1 MNKKSKKTKGDVLH
15 SITKTGLAMMPVIGG
30 PASELFS
37 QLITPPVEKR
47 RNNFINRLDHR
58 LKDLE
63 ISVQELE
70 ELFKKE
76 HFITA
81 ILTASQVAMR
91 THEEEKLDALCNA
104 VLNTIAPNAPEEDL
118 QLILLNLID
127 NLTGW
132 HLRILKFFENPG
144 VWLKINNVRLPQVHN
159 GTPSDLLKLAYP
171 ELSDRREFYDHV
183 IKDLFNRGLM
193 TTDEVHARMTI
204 AGMTERRITDIG
216 VQLIE
221 FITSPLNRS

>member
-70 ELFKKE
+70 ELFKK
-76 HFITA
+76 
-81 ILTASQVAMR
+81 
-91 THEEEKLDALCNA
+91 
-104 VLNTIAPNAPEEDL
+104 
-118 QLILLNLID
+118 
-127 NLTGW
+127 
-132 HLRILKFFENPG
+132 
-144 VWLKINNVRLPQVHN
+144 
-159 GTPSDLLKLAYP
+159 
-171 ELSDRREFYDHV
+171 
-183 IKDLFNRGLM
+183 
-193 TTDEVHARMTI
+193 
-204 AGMTERRITDIG
+204 
-216 VQLIE
+216 IE
-221 FITSPLNRS
+221 PTL